1 MQWLAPRKTK
11 TSCWKEKRNTRLCGA
26 AAKLCMVLAMQTPTR
41 SLRKVNIYLC
51 GQERPRR
58 GDGKRESMGGGEMG
72 CRWERH
78 FSSCAFLYYF
88 HVRTMGVIFLNL
100 KNLFNENY
108 FTICHRLFNS
118 WFPYKCGFFSSFSSS
133 EIKTQSAGL
142 FTWYQTNRPWCQPHI

>member
-1 MQWLAPRKTK
+1 MISSKENKNIVLERKK
-11 TSCWKEKRNTRLCGA
+11 KILDCGA
-26 AAKLCMVLAMQTPTR
+26 AAKFCMVLAMQTPTR
-41 SLRKVNIYLC
+41 SLRKVKIYLC

-88 HVRTMGVIFLNL
+88 HVRTMGVIFLNQ

-118 WFPYKCGFFSSFSSS
+118 
-133 EIKTQSAGL
+133 
-142 FTWYQTNRPWCQPHI
+142 